1 MDYDKEE
8 YERRKRAI
16 FEQMSKRGQQ
26 RILRLGYEKWDPF
39 QEPKDPREQIR
50 SSSAI
55 RAGMILAQ
63 FYEEQKEDE
72 RFRQHHKDLMDLCR
86 GILRRD
92 TRARAIVAFCR
103 WYEEQEREVLGDR

>member
-1 MDYDKEE
+1 MDYDREE

-26 RILRLGYEKWDPF
+26 RILRMGYENWDPF

-50 SSSAI
+50 SASAL
-55 RAGMILAQ
+55 RAGMILAS

-72 RFRQHHKDLMDLCR
+72 RFRDHHKELMDLCR
-86 GILRRD
+86 GLLRNEV
-92 TRARAIVAFCR
+92 RARAVLSFCV
-103 WYEEQEREVLGDR
+103 WYAEKEKELSD